1 MNYCTLQLFSVK
13 MMSEDCSDLI
23 KTINVYTTS
32 LCLIGHDHSRGFFFK
47 VPPKEMI
54 DLCLNTVE
62 VSSKKDL
69 TVKSQFPAVRQS
81 ILYDGKKVLLLA

>member
-1 MNYCTLQLFSVK
+1 MFTLQVYAWLD
-13 MMSEDCSDLI
+13 M
-23 KTINVYTTS
+23 TIHEV
-32 LCLIGHDHSRGFFFK
+32 FFK

>member
-1 MNYCTLQLFSVK
+1 M
-13 MMSEDCSDLI
+13 
-23 KTINVYTTS
+23 TIHEV
-32 LCLIGHDHSRGFFFK
+32 FFK